1 MSTPDRVS
9 NRSHRPRRAT
19 LRAARRASL
28 VAAPLA
34 LLAAAPLRA
43 QQAVAEVQVSP
54 QTMTLAVGQRQTVF
68 AAAFDR
74 QGNLIPNARFTF
86 WTSDSTVVRVGRDG
100 TVVGLKAG
108 LAKVE
113 ARAQGRRASVAVL
126 VSARGGRARADTAAG
141 TSELQPAGVRAAALT
156 LDPVALRMVPGET
169 ARLTPEAVREDG
181 STVPLGRVTWKS
193 LRPEVARVDSAGT
206 VTAVASGR
214 TVIQASAGGALV
226 ATAPVE
232 VDTGQVALSETTLV
246 LPPDGF
252 DTLRVTV
259 PSQVNRPIA
268 GGIQWR
274 STDTAVAR
282 VGPTGIV
289 QAVGP
294 GTAEIVASGFFAERR
309 ARVTV
314 YRKPQILVVTPR
326 TGATVQLPVGQSR
339 RFSAVAQAADSTPIP
354 EVGVHWEVGDTAIA
368 AFEPGTGTLLAK
380 TIGTTSLT
388 ARVPGFAPA
397 VWAIQ
402 VVPPA
407 LRLDRSR
414 LGLAPGQRAVVV
426 ATLQD
431 DRGRAAGTAAELRWT
446 SDRPDVVA
454 VDPRGTVQALGLG
467 RAVVTAA
474 TPWGA
479 SAQLEVFVAGDLLL
493 ATSRRGSFGIY
504 QASAANPDSLIP
516 LLVDAAVNVQPALSP
531 DRTRIAFSSNRAN
544 RDGNYDLYVMDADG
558 RNIRRLTTERGTD
571 GDPAWTPDGS
581 RIVFASA
588 RSGVPQI
595 MVIPADSGEAVGLT
609 TSPGGNH
616 SPAVSPDGKT
626 IAFVSLR
633 DGGPRIYRMN
643 PDGTGQTRVT
653 AGSLRE
659 AAPRFFPNGDLAY
672 AVERSPG
679 SREWRIVR
687 LPARGVPVTLFQV
700 EQRLVTFA
708 PSPDGERIVYVTLR
722 QAPGGRA
729 EYGVYLRG
737 LGAAAVP
744 QPLRLQAGEQ
754 VASATF

>member
-1 MSTPDRVS
+1 MATPDRIPD
-9 NRSHRPRRAT
+9 RLRRATPRRAMPS
-19 LRAARRASL
+19 RARVVAAALAPLL
-28 VAAPLA
+28 VAG
-34 LLAAAPLRA
+34 PLRA
-43 QQAVAEVQVSP
+43 QAVAEIQVSP
-54 QTMTLAVGQRQTVF
+54 QTMTLAVGQRQTIF

-86 WTSDSTVVRVGRDG
+86 WTSDSTVARVGRDG

-126 VSARGGRARADTAAG
+126 VSPRGGRGRGADTGG
-141 TSELQPAGVRAAALT
+141 TAPPQSAGVHAAALT
-156 LDPVALRMVPGET
+156 LDPVALRMLPGET

-181 STVPLGRVTWKS
+181 STVPLGRVAWKS
-193 LRPEVARVDSAGT
+193 LRSDVARVDSAGT
-206 VTAVASGR
+206 VTAVAPGR
-214 TVIQASAGGALV
+214 TVIQAAAGGALV

-232 VDTGQVALSETTLV
+232 VDTAQVALSETALV
-246 LPPDGF
+246 LPPEGF
-252 DTLRVTV
+252 DTLRLTV
-259 PSQVNRPIA
+259 PSQANRPIA

-274 STDTAVAR
+274 STDTTVAR

-294 GTAEIVASGFFAERR
+294 GTADIVASGFFGERR
-309 ARVTV
+309 VRLTV

-326 TGATVQLPVGQSR
+326 TGAAVQIPLGQSR

-354 EVGVHWEVGDTAIA
+354 EVAVHWEVGDTGIA

-380 TIGTTSLT
+380 ALGTTSLT
-388 ARVPGFAPA
+388 ARLPGFAPA
-397 VWAIQ
+397 VWAIE
-402 VVPPA
+402 VVPA
-407 LRLDRSR
+407 SLRLDRSR

-431 DRGRAAGTAAELRWT
+431 DRGRAAGTAAELRWI

-479 SAQLEVFVAGDLLL
+479 TARLEVFVAGDLLF
-493 ATSRRGSFGIY
+493 ATSRRGTFGIY
-504 QASAANPDSLIP
+504 QASAANPDSLVP
-516 LLVDAAVNVQPALSP
+516 LLVDAAVNVEPALSP

-581 RIVFASA
+581 RIVFSSA

-595 MVIPADSGEAVGLT
+595 MVIPADSGEAVALT
-609 TSPGGNH
+609 SSPGGNH

-643 PDGTGQTRVT
+643 ADGTGQTRVT

-659 AAPRFFPNGDLAY
+659 AVPRFFPNGDLAY

-687 LPARGVPVTLFQV
+687 LPARGAPVTLLQV

-708 PSPDGERIVYVTLR
+708 PSPDGERLVYVTLR
-722 QAPGGRA
+722 QAPGGRP
-729 EYGVYLRG
+729 EYAVYLRS
-737 LGAAAVP
+737 LGPAAVP
-744 QPLRLQAGEQ
+744 LALRLQPGEQ